1 MIKQCFIIFGS
12 LAVGELIVWL
22 TGISIPSSIIGMLLL
37 TALLQMKV
45 VKLEWVKGMSDFLIS
60 NLGFFFVPPGVA
72 LMLYLD
78 IIKAELLPILV
89 ATVISTV
96 LVMITTGW
104 TDQFLRKFGYKKKD
118 GHGDNE

>member
-1 MIKQCFIIFGS
+1 MIRQCTIIFGC

-45 VKLEWVKGMSDFLIS
+45 FKLEWVKGMSDFLIS

-72 LMLYLD
+72 LMLYFD
-78 IIKAELLPILV
+78 IIKA
-89 ATVISTV
+89 
-96 LVMITTGW
+96 
-104 TDQFLRKFGYKKKD
+104 
-118 GHGDNE
+118 

>member
-1 MIKQCFIIFGS
+1 MIRQCTIIFGC

-72 LMLYLD
+72 LMLYFD
-78 IIKAELLPILV
+78 IIKAELLPIVV
-89 ATVISTV
+89 ATVVSTV

-104 TDQFLRKFGYKKKD
+104 TDQYLRKVHPKKED
-118 GHGDNE
+118 GHGNNE